1 MILCSPQNVLA
12 SPAVLERVLS
22 VCQQRKPKE
31 VLTARAQGKAG
42 NRMKAL
48 HPKDK
53 GVISVFMCLFSLL

>member
-31 VLTARAQGKAG
+31 VLTARAQGKSRKQDESFASQ
-42 NRMKAL
+42 R
-48 HPKDK
+48 
-53 GVISVFMCLFSLL
+53 